1 MTHKTVASTIVAAL
15 LVLTAA
21 SVVAQDRPDALGLY
35 RRGRFEEAVDVCL
48 QELEAQPRSMDSYVV
63 LGWSLLRLERYQD
76 ALGYAQQALAI
87 SRYDERIIEI
97 TGEAY
102 FYLGRNTDALRAF
115 EEYVVLAPTGD
126 RIGLVY
132 YFMGEIFVRLGE
144 YNHADIALSTAVY
157 HSPNTA
163 RWWLRLGYARET
175 AEDYQ
180 WALAAY
186 DRALELNA
194 NLVEASRGRDR
205 VQAALRG

>member
-1 MTHKTVASTIVAAL
+1 MKRLALAPVIVAAL
-15 LVLTAA
+15 VALSAATA
-21 SVVAQDRPDALGLY
+21 VAQDRPDALDLY
-35 RRGRFEEAVDVCL
+35 RRGQFEEAVEVCL
-48 QELEAQPRSMDSYVV
+48 QELEAQPRNMDSYVV
-63 LGWSLLRLERYQD
+63 LGWSLLRLERYQE
-76 ALGYAQQALAI
+76 ALDYAQQALAI
-87 SRYDERIIEI
+87 SRYDYRIIEI

-102 FYLGRNTDALRAF
+102 FYMGRNVGALRAF

-144 YNHADIALSTAVY
+144 YNHADIAFSTAVY

-163 RWWLRLGYARET
+163 RWWLRLGYAREM
-175 AEDYQ
+175 AEDFQ
-180 WALAAY
+180 WALTAY